1 MENSHRTLFL
11 LTLILF
17 FSNLSIIVF
26 SFEDT
31 LLILEEIKSQYS
43 RRLMVSFNS
52 ISTNI
57 GNVNEKKGLKNDLRR
72 KPRSSSNPIQN
83 KIHHWYFYLF
93 FIFFLFLVSSIFIL
107 NNLEFNEKR
116 EFNIYF
122 LFFFFFVN

>member
-83 KIHHWYFYLF
+83 KIHH
-93 FIFFLFLVSSIFIL
+93 
-107 NNLEFNEKR
+107 
-116 EFNIYF
+116 
-122 LFFFFFVN
+122 